1 MSRAT
6 HRSVHVHPNRTVGT
20 SLRGRALLAEP
31 RLNKSTAFSDAER
44 SDLEIGGL
52 LPNRVETLDDQLA
65 RTAVEFDRLHDD
77 LERHVYLRA
86 LQDHNEVLFYR
97 FVRDHL
103 TSTLPI
109 VYTPTV
115 GLATQ
120 QFSRIYRHPR
130 GLFLSYPQRDR
141 MAAQL
146 DSIDGDVDVVVVTD
160 GERVLGLGDQGA
172 GGMAIPIGKL
182 SLYSAFGGIDP
193 ARTLPIML
201 DVGTNN
207 DDLLSDACY
216 LGWRGPR
223 VAEADYSSF
232 VERFVTL
239 LDKRFPGVLLQWED
253 FAQRHATRL
262 LHSYRH
268 RILSFNDDIQGTAAV
283 ALAAIWAAVRSRGAS
298 LAEQRFCIA
307 GAGSAGTG
315 IAAMI
320 RDALITDGV
329 SEPLRQLFLLDSKGL
344 IHDRRSDLK
353 PHQVDLAHPFGAVS
367 GWAGADRPDDLAT
380 VVSEGQATV
389 LIGVSGQPGTFTE
402 PIVASMI
409 AATER
414 PIIMPL
420 SNPTSRAEATPADL
434 LAWTDGRAIVAT
446 GSPFDD
452 VVHAGVTHRVSQ
464 SNNVYVFPGLG
475 LGAVAVG
482 ATAISDRMLVTASST
497 VTDACGDLSPNSGI
511 LPPLEEVSSVSGRIA
526 FEVARVAVEEGLAAE
541 MSDADIDQQIAAYR
555 WSPTYPTVV
564 PADRSA

>member
-1 MSRAT
+1 MHT
-6 HRSVHVHPNRTVGT
+6 DRTVDT
-20 SLRGRALLAEP
+20 SLRGRALMAEP
-31 RLNKSTAFSDAER
+31 RLNKSTAFSVAER
-44 SDLEIGGL
+44 SELGIGGL
-52 LPNRVETLDDQLA
+52 LPDRVETLDDQLA
-65 RTAVEFDRLHDD
+65 RTSVEFDRLHDD

-120 QFSRIYRHPR
+120 QFSRIYRRAR

-141 MAAQL
+141 MTAQL
-146 DSIDGDVDVVVVTD
+146 DSIDGDVDVIVVTD

-207 DDLLSDACY
+207 DDLLSDGCY
-216 LGWRGPR
+216 LGWRNPR
-223 VAEADYSSF
+223 IGDADYSSF
-232 VERFVTL
+232 VEQFVTT

-253 FAQRHATRL
+253 FAERHATSL
-262 LHSYRH
+262 LHTYRN

-283 ALAAIWAAVRSRGAS
+283 ALAAIRAAVRSSGAPM
-298 LAEQRFCIA
+298 AEQRFCIA

-320 RDALITDGV
+320 RDALLADGV
-329 SEPLRQLFLLDSKGL
+329 SEPLRQLFMLDSRGL
-344 IHDRRSDLK
+344 IHDRRPDLQ
-353 PHQVDLAHPFGAVS
+353 PHQADLAHPFDAVS

-380 VVSEGQATV
+380 VVSQSEATV
-389 LIGVSGQPGTFTE
+389 LIGVTGQPGIFTE
-402 PIVASMI
+402 PIVASML
-409 AATER
+409 ATVER

-420 SNPTSRAEATPADL
+420 SNPTSRAEATPADV

-452 VVHAGVTHRVSQ
+452 VVHAGVTHRISQ

-482 ATAISDRMLVTASST
+482 ATAISDGMLMAASST
-497 VTDACGDLSPNSGI
+497 VADACGDLTPNSGI
-511 LPPLEEVSSVSGRIA
+511 LPPLDEVPSVSGRIA
-526 FEVARVAVEEGLAAE
+526 SAVARVAVEEGLADE
-541 MSDADIDQQIAAYR
+541 MSGADIDQKVATYR
-555 WSPTYPTVV
+555 WSPSYPTVA
-564 PADRSA
+564 PSDRPT